1 MARKSYGVGYQGSKN
16 RIAEKLMNVLPNGNR
31 FVDLFS
37 GGCAMT
43 HCAMMSGKYNE
54 YLCNDLYPHAQ
65 NLFQQAITTGFDDPK
80 YLRWISREDFF
91 KYKDSDDLVRCCWSF
106 GNNQN
111 NYMYGKNI
119 EPFKKALHYA
129 CVYDDW
135 SYFKYTTVAD
145 DVIQKLKDCVDGI
158 PVLQMNERRLKM
170 TQIVRYKERI
180 TTGSI
185 LQNIDRLNNVMSI
198 DRWYI
203 ENIWILDRLKS
214 IQQTD
219 QNITFT
225 SMDYRNYEHKEGD
238 VVYCDPPYKGTG
250 DYDNNTFDHD
260 AFYEWVRSM
269 DYPVYFSEYY
279 APDDFVSIFN
289 TQLEKIMSGG
299 KSAHNKA
306 TEHLFIH
313 KKFLKIFSK

>member
-16 RIAEKLMNVLPNGNR
+16 RIAEKLMNVLPSGNR

-43 HCAMMSGKYNE
+43 HCAMLSGKYNE

-91 KYKDSDDLVRCCWSF
+91 KYKDSDDFVRCCWSF

-111 NYMYGKNI
+111 NYLYGKKV
-119 EPFKKALHYA
+119 EPLKKALHYA

-135 SYFKYTTVAD
+135 SYFKYTTVSD
-145 DVIQKLKDCVDGI
+145 DVVQKLKDCVAGVS
-158 PVLQMNERRLKM
+158 VLQMNERRLKM
-170 TQIVRYKERI
+170 NRVAKYYEFV
-180 TTGSI
+180 SMNM
-185 LQNIDRLNNVMSI
+185 L
-198 DRWYI
+198 
-203 ENIWILDRLKS
+203 ENIEGLNKLKS

-238 VVYCDPPYKGTG
+238 VVYCDPPYKGVKK
-250 DYDNNTFDHD
+250 YNEIYFDHD
-260 AFYEWVRSM
+260 AFYEWVRTR
-269 DYPVYFSEYY
+269 DYPIYFSEYS
-279 APDDFVSIFN
+279 APDDFVSVFN
-289 TQLEKIMSGG
+289 TNVQQLMSCEKS
-299 KSAHNKA
+299 SHNKA

-313 KKFLKIFSK
+313 KKFFEKLSK

>member
-1 MARKSYGVGYQGSKN
+1 MARKIYGVGYQGSKN

-31 FVDLFS
+31 FVDLLS

-43 HCAMMSGKYNE
+43 HCAMLSGKYNE

-91 KYKDSDDLVRCCWSF
+91 KYKDSDDFVRCCWSF
-106 GNNQN
+106 GYNQK
-111 NYMYGKNI
+111 NYMYSTKI
-119 EPFKKALHYA
+119 EPFKKALQYA

-145 DVIQKLKDCVDGI
+145 EVVQKLKDCVDGI

-170 TQIVRYKERI
+170 TQILRYKERI

-185 LQNIDRLNNVMSI
+185 LQNIDRLNKVM
-198 DRWYI
+198 
-203 ENIWILDRLKS
+203 S

-250 DYDNNTFDHD
+250 DYDNNTFDHN

-269 DYPVYFSEYY
+269 DYPVYFSEYS

-289 TQLEKIMSGG
+289 TQLMKIMSGG
-299 KSAHNKA
+299 KSSHNKA

-313 KKFLKIFSK
+313 KKFLKIISK

>member
-16 RIAEKLMNVLPNGNR
+16 RIAEKLMNVLPSGNR

-43 HCAMMSGKYNE
+43 HCAMLSGKYNE

-65 NLFQQAITTGFDDPK
+65 NLFQQAISTGFDDPK

-91 KYKDSDDLVRCCWSF
+91 KYKDSDDFVRCCWSF
-106 GNNQN
+106 GYNQKD
-111 NYMYGKNI
+111 YMYGKNI

-145 DVIQKLKDCVDGI
+145 EVVQKLKDCVDGI
-158 PVLQMNERRLKM
+158 PVLQVNERRLKM

-198 DRWYI
+198 DRQCI
-203 ENIWILDRLKS
+203 VNIWILDRLKS

-238 VVYCDPPYKGTG
+238 VVYCDPPYKGVQK
-250 DYDNNTFDHD
+250 YNEATFDHN
-260 AFYEWVRSM
+260 AFYEWVRTR
-269 DYPVYFSEYY
+269 DYPVYFSEYS
-279 APDDFVSIFN
+279 AQDDFVSVFN
-289 TQLEKIMSGG
+289 TNITKLMSGG

-313 KKFLKIFSK
+313 KKFFEKLSK